1 MTLKKNVPS
10 FPQWRQWSPPRSIWR
25 PSSCYSRQPWAT
37 DSPAV
42 HLPSPSPWSPSPQC
56 TWSKNYSP
64 FKLQAGYT
72 LYKGYNLGLW
82 VWLTKYETVQQRWEA
97 RPSTPRKQS
106 DSSEGTFFLTTML
119 LLKIKRKMF
128 VYNLCSVSVDN
139 LWMDAAFECGPVSC
153 VYFLTND
160 ILFMMWI
167 DQWGAWS
174 MNTPVRQLSEY
185 VSCTFCKDKAFSHC
199 I

>member
-10 FPQWRQWSPPRSIWR
+10 FPQWRQWSPPRSVWR

-42 HLPSPSPWSPSPQC
+42 HPPSPSPWSPSPQC
-56 TWSKNYSP
+56 TWSKNYFP

-72 LYKGYNLGLW
+72 LYRGYNLGLW

-119 LLKIKRKMF
+119 LLNIKRKMF

-139 LWMDAAFECGPVSC
+139 LWMDAACFWMWTC
-153 VYFLTND
+153 VLC
-160 ILFMMWI
+160 LFP
-167 DQWGAWS
+167 DQWYTLYDVNWPMRSLVNEHAGQTAQWI
-174 MNTPVRQLSEY
+174 
-185 VSCTFCKDKAFSHC
+185 CKLY
-199 I
+199 IL